1 MPMSIQLELVELKTR
16 WRSVHYDAGSLFVIY
31 VSWGSLL
38 SLVQSFCRVIYLFL
52 GSLTWDFLGRIYGLL
67 VSGHLERSLDGAAVF

>member
-1 MPMSIQLELVELKTR
+1 MTR
-16 WRSVHYDAGSLFVIY
+16 AHSLLFMFLGVPFCLLFSLFVESY
-31 VSWGSLL
+31 TV
-38 SLVQSFCRVIYLFL
+38 FL